1 MNKKH
6 MAFLLIFGFAVLSV
20 LLLLVSKKDL
30 EMALCLVYNCTA
42 AITSLAW
49 GGVIKAKKFNNQTV
63 SGVMFCLFL
72 LFAALQSVVHMVN

>member
-20 LLLLVSKKDL
+20 LLFLASKKDL
-30 EMALCLVYNCTA
+30 EMALCLVYNATA
-42 AITSLAW
+42 ATVSLAW
-49 GGVIKAKKFNNQTV
+49 GGVINAKKFNEKTV

-72 LFAALQSVVHMVN
+72 CFAALQSIVHLAN